1 MKRISIAGLIVF
13 LLLNLG
19 CADLQKLRDENQR
32 LAAEVADLEQRMA
45 ELADREGPPPPDLT
59 KIRTFTV
66 GLAAAQKDFDEGAF
80 TQLLERGIA
89 KAADGSSYRLV
100 RENDPREMDKV
111 RGMLLH
117 QYLAAE
123 EIPITIFNLSYKL
136 SSSENEFLIGERAVP
151 RSGVQIATASG
162 GSAVHVNH
170 KGPIPAIMRRDSRG
184 NYSIAYHEDGSSP
197 AWVRLRVADV
207 EILDPNQGPQ
217 SARQGDISFNWRLN
231 LEQLQVYRVE
241 DFKGDVGRFLRT
253 MRYPGPESTSIS
265 QYQTLRDSVFLFGY
279 GNYFTSL
286 VNQIKTPRH
295 ITAVEVMGIDS
306 AAFEQLEAGLD
317 EGDLLDIIGRSAQW
331 QACTFVEY
339 DGDDKVWSR
348 PSAMSFPFHMVLG
361 NICKWNIE
369 ENSLNIGND
378 HGHTSCSNLTS
389 SVTVQSRT
397 RLPFSAFAN
406 VALPITPCWVI
417 S

>member
-1 MKRISIAGLIVF
+1 MKRIPIGGLIVF
-13 LLLNLG
+13 LLLTVG
-19 CADLQKLRDENQR
+19 CASLQELRDENQR
-32 LAAEVADLEQRMA
+32 LEAEIADLEQRLA
-45 ELADREGPPPPDLT
+45 ELANREGPPPPDLT
-59 KIRTFTV
+59 RIRTFTV

-80 TQLLERGIA
+80 VQLLEKGIA
-89 KAADGSSYRLV
+89 RAADGSDYRLV

-123 EIPITIFNLSYKL
+123 EIPITISNLSYKL
-136 SSSENEFLIGERAVP
+136 RSSENEFLVGERVVP
-151 RSGVQIATASG
+151 RSGVQIATARG
-162 GSAVHVNH
+162 GSAVHVSH
-170 KGPIPAIMRRDSRG
+170 KGPIPAIMRRASRG
-184 NYSIAYHEDGSSP
+184 NYSIAYQERGSGP
-197 AWVRLRVADV
+197 ASVRLEIADV
-207 EILDPNQGPQ
+207 EILDPNQPPQ
-217 SARQGDISFNWRLN
+217 SARQGDLSFNWRLN

-286 VNQIKTPRH
+286 INQIKTPRH

-306 AAFEQLEAGLD
+306 ATFERLDAGLD
-317 EGDLLDIIGRSAQW
+317 EVELLDIVGRNVQW

-348 PSAMSFPFHMVLG
+348 PPAMGFPFLSRQVWERKNLVFYNKYDAAGQQTLLG
-361 NICKWNIE
+361 DYERAGTN
-369 ENSLNIGND
+369 
-378 HGHTSCSNLTS
+378 
-389 SVTVQSRT
+389 
-397 RLPFSAFAN
+397 
-406 VALPITPCWVI
+406 
-417 S
+417 